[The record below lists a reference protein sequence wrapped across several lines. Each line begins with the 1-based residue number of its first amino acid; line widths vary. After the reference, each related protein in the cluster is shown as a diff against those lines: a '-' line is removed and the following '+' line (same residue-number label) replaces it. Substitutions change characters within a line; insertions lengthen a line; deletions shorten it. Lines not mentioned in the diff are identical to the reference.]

1 MMVFVIWIVG
11 TIFCSD
17 RGYPRQRMIP
27 IRSRTNAN
35 EETTVDS
42 SQEPV
47 TLGGQNSYHTAS
59 RSALMCFLF
68 IVTQCFTRMY

>member
-27 IRSRTNAN
+27 IRSRKNNN
-35 EETTVDS
+35 EVDS
-42 SQEPV
+42 SKEPV